1 MKEDIFIAMKNK
13 EHIYDAD
20 CFFPYADDV
29 AIW

>member
-1 MKEDIFIAMKNK
+1 MKEDIFIAMNNK

-20 CFFPYADDV
+20 WFFPHADDV